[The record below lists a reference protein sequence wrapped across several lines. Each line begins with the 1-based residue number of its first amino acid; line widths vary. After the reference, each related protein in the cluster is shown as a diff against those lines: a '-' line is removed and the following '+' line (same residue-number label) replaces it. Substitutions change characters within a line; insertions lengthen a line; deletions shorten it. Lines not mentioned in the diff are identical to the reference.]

1 MARISGGWRVAAWL
15 GVCLV
20 LLLPLL
26 SVGLRATG
34 LPMATD
40 AGAHTLVVA
49 KLGPGA
55 QLVRLAA
62 ASDDLYV
69 IDNAAGHVLRYVLH
83 DLPYAEL
90 FAQVMRWRERAN
102 GLIMGRPVDLF
113 LAGERL
119 LILDDSGLLWSYWGP
134 AYSRV
139 VVPLRLQSDQGRPRA
154 VALHGGALLLL
165 DPSRRQV
172 WLYRRDTAGGYD
184 TVPRALLPRP
194 LPALAGATRL
204 AVSRDALLAL
214 RSDGSVLAIPW
225 SHPRAARQLRLL
237 VHATGIWAMAAH
249 GRFLVSSARSVA
261 LRAPGG
267 ALLWQV
273 AVRGLDGAA
282 IRAVALSPAGRLYVL
297 TDTRILRVDTKV
309 PALDDPSATQ
319 G

>member
-1 MARISGGWRVAAWL
+1 MAWISGGWRAAAWL

-20 LLLPLL
+20 FLLPLVD
-26 SVGLRATG
+26 VGLRATG
-34 LPMATD
+34 LQVAAED
-40 AGAHTLVVA
+40 GAHTLVVA
-49 KLGPGA
+49 TLGPGA

-62 ASDDLYV
+62 ARDDLYV
-69 IDNAAGHVLRYVLH
+69 MDNAAEDVLRYVLH
-83 DLPYAEL
+83 GLPYAEL
-90 FAQVMRWRERAN
+90 FTQVMRRRERAD
-102 GLIMGRPVDLF
+102 GRIMGRPVDLF

-119 LILDDSGLLWSYWGP
+119 LILDDSGALWSYWGP

-139 VVPLRLQSDQGRPRA
+139 VVPMRLHSNQGTPRA

-172 WLYRRDTAGGYD
+172 WLYRRDPAGGYD
-184 TVPRALLPRP
+184 TVPHALLPRP

-204 AVSRDALLAL
+204 AVSRAALLAL

-225 SHPRAARQLRLL
+225 SHPRAARQLRWV
-237 VHATGIWAMAAH
+237 VHATGIWATAAH

-267 ALLWQV
+267 ALLWQI

-282 IRAVALSPAGRLYVL
+282 IRAVALSPTGWLYVL
-297 TDTRILRVDTKV
+297 TTTRILRVDTKV
-309 PALDDPSATQ
+309 PPLDDPSASQ

>member
-1 MARISGGWRVAAWL
+1 
-15 GVCLV
+15 
-20 LLLPLL
+20 
-26 SVGLRATG
+26 
-34 LPMATD
+34 MATAD
-40 AGAHTLVVA
+40 GARTLVVA
-49 KLGPGA
+49 KPGPGA

-69 IDNAAGHVLRYVLH
+69 IDNAAEHVLRYVLH
-83 DLPYAEL
+83 GLPYAEL

-102 GLIMGRPVDLF
+102 GLIMGKPLDLF

-119 LILDDSGLLWSYWGP
+119 LILDDSGSLWSYWGP
-134 AYSRV
+134 EYSRV
-139 VVPLRLQSDQGRPRA
+139 VVPLRRQSDQGRPRA

-172 WLYRRDTAGGYD
+172 WLYRPDTTGGYD
-184 TVPRALLPRP
+184 TAPRALLPRP

-225 SHPRAARQLRLL
+225 SHPRAARHLRLL
-237 VHATGIWAMAAH
+237 VHATGIWATAAH
-249 GRFLVSSARSVA
+249 RRFLVSSARSVA
-261 LRAPGG
+261 LWAPGG

-282 IRAVALSPAGRLYVL
+282 IRAVVLSPAGRLYVL
-297 TDTRILRVDTKV
+297 TNTRILRVDTKA

>member
-20 LLLPLL
+20 LLLPLVG
-26 SVGLRATG
+26 VGLRATNR
-34 LPMATD
+34 PMAAD
-40 AGAHTLVVA
+40 AGARTLVVA

-62 ASDDLYV
+62 ANDDLYV
-69 IDNAAGHVLRYVLH
+69 IDHAAGHVLRYVLH

-90 FAQVMRWRERAN
+90 FAQVMRWRERAS
-102 GLIMGRPVDLF
+102 GLIMGRPLDLF
-113 LAGERL
+113 LSGERL
-119 LILDDSGLLWSYWGP
+119 LILDDSGSLWSYWGP

-139 VVPLRLQSDQGRPRA
+139 VVPLRLQSGQGTPRA

-214 RSDGSVLAIPW
+214 CSDGSVLAIPW
-225 SHPRAARQLRLL
+225 SHPRAATHLRLV
-237 VHATGIWAMAAH
+237 VHATGIWATAAH

-267 ALLWQV
+267 PVPWQV

-297 TDTRILRVDTKV
+297 TDTRILRVETKV
-309 PALDDPSATQ
+309 PPLDDPSATQ

>member
-1 MARISGGWRVAAWL
+1 MARISGAWRVAAWL

-26 SVGLRATG
+26 GVGLRATA
-34 LPMATD
+34 PRMAAED
-40 AGAHTLVVA
+40 GAHTLVVA
-49 KLGPGA
+49 KLGPAA
-55 QLVRLAA
+55 QLVRLVA

-83 DLPYAEL
+83 GLPYAEL
-90 FAQVMRWRERAN
+90 FAQVMRRRERAN
-102 GLIMGRPVDLF
+102 GLIMGRPLDLF

-119 LILDDSGLLWSYWGP
+119 LILDDSGSLWSYWGP
-134 AYSRV
+134 EYSRV
-139 VVPLRLQSDQGRPRA
+139 VVPLRLQSDQGTPRA

-165 DPSRRQV
+165 DPARRQV

-184 TVPRALLPRP
+184 TLPRALLPRS
-194 LPALAGATRL
+194 LPALADATRL

-214 RSDGSVLAIPW
+214 HSDGSVLAIPW
-225 SHPRAARQLRLL
+225 SHPRAARQLRLV
-237 VHATGIWAMAAH
+237 VHATGIWATAAH
-249 GRFLVSSARSVA
+249 GWFLVASARSVA

-273 AVRGLDGAA
+273 AVRGLDGAT

-309 PALDDPSATQ
+309 PPLDDPSTTQ